1 MTSILLDMKS
11 LQAPSFKMR
20 RTQPRLVVRS
30 VWPFNAPPPMEHLS
44 TQIQVPEVLNAPALT
59 ETKYSDFIKQV
70 EQNKILNAMITRDQ
84 SRLKA
89 ETKDGQEEL
98 VILPENYD
106 TVELLLSKN
115 VNVGVKFTPTAPEPM
130 NMSNIFVMIGELLMV
145 YAIFS
150 IGFSLLRN
158 NTNGIRGFGSMS
170 DKEINMDD
178 KTGITFNDVGGANEA
193 KESLQEIV
201 TFLKSPEKYTE
212 VGAKIPRGVLLYGPP
227 GCSKTLLARAVAGEA
242 GVPFFSCSGSEFIE
256 MFVGVGASRVRDLF
270 KKAKEKAPCIVFIDE
285 IDAIG
290 KSRSSINMGP
300 GNDERDQTINQL
312 LTQMDGFQGNNGVIV
327 MGATNRPDILD
338 AALLRPGRFDRRIA
352 VDLPDFAGRK
362 AIFDIHTRKKPLDD
376 GVSLESFA
384 RITVGFSGADIESLC
399 NEAAIYA
406 ARENRKK
413 IIKVD
418 FEMALEK
425 SILGEEKR
433 SVLLTD
439 QKKKVLA
446 YHEAGHALLGLLV
459 QDYDTVRKV
468 SIVPRG
474 MTGGATY
481 FEPSDEHI
489 DLSLMTREYMESKII
504 VAFGGRIAE
513 ELIFGT
519 MKITTG
525 ASGDLQAVYQ
535 IARDMIAQYGFNE
548 TLGPASWASAEG
560 VADDMNKEIR
570 FLVESLYKKAK
581 DLMVQNESYLHSIAN
596 ALIERETLSYEDLL
610 CLVHGIDCPVVEYS

>member
-1 MTSILLDMKS
+1 MTSIS
-11 LQAPSFKMR
+11 LMMLSRPTLKMR
-20 RTQPRLVVRS
+20 RTQPRPMIHR
-30 VWPFNAPPPMEHLS
+30 VWPFNAPVPMEHVS
-44 TQIQVPEVLNAPALT
+44 TQVEIPELIKAPALT
-59 ETKYSDFIKQV
+59 ETKYSDFVKQL
-70 EQNKILNAMITRDQ
+70 EQNKILNVMITRDQ

-89 ETKDGQEEL
+89 ETKDGQEEI

-106 TVELLLSKN
+106 TIQLLLSKN
-115 VNVGVKFTPTAPEPM
+115 VNVGVKFTPPAPESL
-130 NMSNIFVMIGELLMV
+130 NLQSIFTTIGEMILIYVIFMV
-145 YAIFS
+145 
-150 IGFSLLRN
+150 GLSLLRN
-158 NTNGIRGFGSMS
+158 NTGGIRGFGSMN

-290 KSRSSINMGP
+290 KSRSAGVP
-300 GNDERDQTINQL
+300 GAGNDERDQTINQL
-312 LTQMDGFQGNNGVIV
+312 LTQMDGFQGNTGVIV

-338 AALLRPGRFDRRIA
+338 AALLRPGRFDRRIP
-352 VDLPDFAGRK
+352 VDLPDLAGRK
-362 AIFDIHTRKKPLDD
+362 AIFDIHSRKKPLDSS
-376 GVSLESFA
+376 VSLDSFA

-406 ARENRKK
+406 ARGNRKT
-413 IIKVD
+413 ITRTD

-433 SVLLTD
+433 SVLLTE

-459 QDYDTVRKV
+459 KDYDTVRKV

-489 DLSLMTREYMESKII
+489 DLSLMTREYLEAKIL

-525 ASGDLQAVYQ
+525 ASGDLQVVYQ
-535 IARDMIAQYGFNE
+535 IARDMISQYGFNE
-548 TLGPASWASAEG
+548 SLGPVSWINTEG
-560 VADDMNKEIR
+560 LSSDINKEIQ
-570 FLVESLYKKAK
+570 FLVENLYKKAK
-581 DLMVQNESYLHSIAN
+581 DLMIENEHYLHSIAN
-596 ALIERETLSYEDLL
+596 ALIERETLSHEDLL
-610 CLVHGIDCPVVEYS
+610 CLVRGLDCPISISE

>member
-1 MTSILLDMKS
+1 MI
-11 LQAPSFKMR
+11 
-20 RTQPRLVVRS
+20 VR
-30 VWPFNAPPPMEHLS
+30 VWPFNAPPPMEHVS
-44 TQIQVPEVLNAPALT
+44 TQIQVPEIVKAPNLT
-59 ETKYSDFIKQV
+59 ETKYSDFVKQV
-70 EQNKILNAMITRDQ
+70 EQNKILNVMITRDQ

-89 ETKDGQEEL
+89 ETKDGVEEV

-106 TVELLLSKN
+106 TIQLLLSKN
-115 VNVGVKFTPTAPEPM
+115 VNVGVKFTPPPEQTL
-130 NMSNIFVMIGELLMV
+130 NLQSIFMTIGEFIMIYV
-145 YAIFS
+145 IFM

-158 NTNGIRGFGSMS
+158 NANGIRGFGSM
-170 DKEINMDD
+170 DKQIDMDD
-178 KTGITFNDVGGANEA
+178 KTGVTFEDVGGANEA

-201 TFLKSPEKYTE
+201 TFLKTPEKYTE

-290 KSRSSINMGP
+290 KSRTAGIPGA

-312 LTQMDGFQGNNGVIV
+312 LTQMDGFEGNSGVIV

-352 VDLPDFAGRK
+352 VDLPDLAGRK
-362 AIFDIHTRKKPLDD
+362 AIFDIHTRKKPLDTS
-376 GVSLESFA
+376 VSLESFA

-406 ARENRKK
+406 ARGNRKT
-413 IIKVD
+413 ITRAD

-433 SVLLTD
+433 SVLLTE

-459 QDYDTVRKV
+459 KDYDTVRKV

-489 DLSLMTREYMESKII
+489 DLSLMTREYLEAKIV

-535 IARDMIAQYGFNE
+535 IARDMISQYGFNE

-560 VADDMNKEIR
+560 LSEDVNKEIR

-581 DLMVQNESYLHSIAN
+581 ELMIENEHHLHSIAN
-596 ALIERETLSYEDLL
+596 ALMERETLSHEDLL
-610 CLVHGIDCPVVEYS
+610 CLVRGLDCPVSISE

>member
-1 MTSILLDMKS
+1 MIH
-11 LQAPSFKMR
+11 R
-20 RTQPRLVVRS
+20 
-30 VWPFNAPPPMEHLS
+30 VWPFNAPVPMEHVS
-44 TQIQVPEVLNAPALT
+44 TQVEIPELIKAPALT
-59 ETKYSDFIKQV
+59 ETKYSDFVKQL
-70 EQNKILNAMITRDQ
+70 EHNKILNVMITRDQ

-89 ETKDGQEEL
+89 ETKDGQEEI

-106 TVELLLSKN
+106 TIQLLLSKN
-115 VNVGVKFTPTAPEPM
+115 VNVGVKFTPPAPESL
-130 NMSNIFVMIGELLMV
+130 NLQSIFTTIGEMILIYIMFMV
-145 YAIFS
+145 
-150 IGFSLLRN
+150 GLSLLRN
-158 NTNGIRGFGSMS
+158 NTGGIRGFGSMN

-290 KSRSSINMGP
+290 KSRTAGVP
-300 GNDERDQTINQL
+300 GAGNDERDQTINQL
-312 LTQMDGFQGNNGVIV
+312 LTQMDGFQGNTGVIV

-338 AALLRPGRFDRRIA
+338 AALLRPGRFDRRIP
-352 VDLPDFAGRK
+352 VDLPDLAGRK
-362 AIFDIHTRKKPLDD
+362 AIFDIHSRKKPLDSS
-376 GVSLESFA
+376 VSLESFA

-406 ARENRKK
+406 ARGNRKT
-413 IIKVD
+413 ITRTD

-433 SVLLTD
+433 SVLLTE

-459 QDYDTVRKV
+459 KDYDTVRKV

-489 DLSLMTREYMESKII
+489 DLSLMTREYLEAKIL

-525 ASGDLQAVYQ
+525 ASGDLQVVYQ
-535 IARDMIAQYGFNE
+535 IARDMISQYGFNE
-548 TLGPASWASAEG
+548 SLGPASWINTEG
-560 VADDMNKEIR
+560 LSSDINKEIQ
-570 FLVESLYKKAK
+570 FLVENLYKKAK
-581 DLMVQNESYLHSIAN
+581 DLMIDNENYLHSIAN
-596 ALIERETLSYEDLL
+596 ALIERETLSHEDLL
-610 CLVHGIDCPVVEYS
+610 CLVRGLDCPISISE